1 MAMEPEQVSSRTI
14 ELLLDYCRITFNGV
28 HIRRRPGEIMLH
40 ELVAIQIQLS
50 RVGWMFLFRA
60 GKVLSEVIGVRSGQA
75 DTIYPQV
82 YPHVGQFLT

>member
-1 MAMEPEQVSSRTI
+1 
-14 ELLLDYCRITFNGV
+14 
-28 HIRRRPGEIMLH
+28 MLH